1 VLLVLLPLLGKAT
14 NKQSFLWVRGWVGII
29 LEDRRRDSSS
39 CCTSIYCPSLKV
51 LGFLDKEQKKW
62 ERKDWVKKPSIWC
75 LELCWVLLGFE
86 KEEEEDSLV
95 GGWVGV
101 QKA

>member
-1 VLLVLLPLLGKAT
+1 
-14 NKQSFLWVRGWVGII
+14 VGII

-51 LGFLDKEQKKW
+51 LGFLDLEQTKW

-75 LELCWVLLGFE
+75 LELCWVFLGFE
-86 KEEEEDSLV
+86 EEEEEEEEDSLV
-95 GGWVGV
+95 GGWVCKKLERKRKRYGSSF
-101 QKA
+101 AR